1 MIQQIN
7 LDQSCLGT
15 MALRGLSDRASTGQ
29 ILNQTFDGNGF
40 PSNWQQ
46 FLPGQVVQTSKT
58 YLTITDSTGNNAGIL
73 STLSNVPF
81 SPGKVKTTIEAQ
93 INSISVTP
101 QHLGNAVVGLLGP
114 NGTPL
119 PGNLAAGIDGRG
131 NVFIVEYDP
140 AQKLQQPNV
149 VPVGVLSNYTG
160 NSPVTLTITIYPDGI
175 QITAET
181 TKGTTNFQKFYFAQ
195 NLDNFSMQTAFPNGA
210 VPALVAASQPK
221 EKGGAA
227 TFESIT
233 VTTT

>member
-15 MALRGLSDRASTGQ
+15 MAVRDLSDRGSTGQ
-29 ILNQTFDGNGF
+29 ILNQTFNSNGF

-81 SPGKVKTTIEAQ
+81 SPGKVMTTITAQ
-93 INSISVTP
+93 ISSISVTK
-101 QHLGNAVVGLLGP
+101 LGNAIVGLLGP

-119 PGNLAAGIDGRG
+119 PGNLAAGIDGMG

-160 NSPVTLTITIYPDGI
+160 NSPVTLTITIY
-175 QITAET
+175 
-181 TKGTTNFQKFYFAQ
+181 
-195 NLDNFSMQTAFPNGA
+195 
-210 VPALVAASQPK
+210 
-221 EKGGAA
+221 
-227 TFESIT
+227 
-233 VTTT
+233 